1 MNSRPK
7 VIVLF
12 ELLKHCFSFK
22 SCILQY
28 SNSILISKGF
38 YFRVS
43 ILFYHTGV
51 KKKKEKKCILS
62 GIQHS
67 GSADLVFSVCH
78 HHHHRRR
85 ISARRTALCLPVFVL
100 TGNICSGPPVVLHVE
115 SLALCCEWI
124 DTQSFQQFCLLKLSV
139 ALHIEKEMA

>member
-1 MNSRPK
+1 MNSRHN

-12 ELLKHCFSFK
+12 ELLKHCFSFR

-28 SNSILISKGF
+28 SNSLLISKGF

-51 KKKKEKKCILS
+51 KKKSVFFS

-78 HHHHRRR
+78 HHHHRR

-100 TGNICSGPPVVLHVE
+100 TGNICSSPAVVLHME

-124 DTQSFQQFCLLKLSV
+124 DIQFF
-139 ALHIEKEMA
+139 